1 MTKWLLLL
9 LLEVLTRNLILQV
22 GDGIGEGKRRNGGGG
37 VVWRGD
43 AAERQD
49 AHVVGVDEQVCGT
62 DTLPREPRTARL
74 VDRLGERDLDVRAV
88 DARAVHA
95 PHGGERV
102 LALLEVHEGKVLEL
116 LDPLH
121 GARLQPLE
129 LGLCHKWKINF
140 YFKVYL
146 NTSYK
151 LCSLK
156 RNELKISFFFPIK

>member
-1 MTKWLLLL
+1 MTELLLLLLL

-22 GDGIGEGKRRNGGGG
+22 GDGIGEGERMRGGGKRRNGGG

-62 DTLPREPRTARL
+62 DTLPREPRAARL
-74 VDRLGERDLDVRAV
+74 VDRLGERDLDVGAV

-102 LALLEVHEGKVLEL
+102 LALLEVHEGEVLEL

-121 GARLQPLE
+121 GARLQLLE
-129 LGLCHKWKINF
+129 LGL
-140 YFKVYL
+140 L
-146 NTSYK
+146 S
-151 LCSLK
+151 
-156 RNELKISFFFPIK
+156 